1 MTDDTPILKAVVENY
16 VYIRTGKRIKIIFD
30 DAQSIRKHLI
40 MLGEA
45 YNIAVNYKKDKETF
59 NNKE

>member
-1 MTDDTPILKAVVENY
+1 MTDDTPMLKAVVENY

-30 DAQSIRKHLI
+30 DVQSIRKHLI

-45 YNIAVNYKKDKETF
+45 YNIAVNYKKEEETF
-59 NNKE
+59 NI